1 MHLVYVQTTVGVQAQ
16 KVPEL
21 VPNTHNGVPRY
32 LATHALPAWESD
44 WPIDALKGK
53 YPAPE
58 AREVS

>member
-32 LATHALPAWESD
+32 LATHTLPAHQSAWS
-44 WPIDALKGK
+44 IDALKVM

-58 AREVS
+58 ERAES